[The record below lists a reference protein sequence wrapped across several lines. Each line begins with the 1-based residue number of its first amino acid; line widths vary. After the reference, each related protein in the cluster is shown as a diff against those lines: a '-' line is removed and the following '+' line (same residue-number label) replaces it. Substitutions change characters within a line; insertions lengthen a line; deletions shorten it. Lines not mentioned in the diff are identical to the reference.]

1 MEDKLNLYK
10 NEELLKSENYVEG
23 KATVTIDSLDADT
36 DYPKGTYQV
45 SRENESGESNKV
57 DVPAFKTKPIAVTGV
72 TLNEET
78 LDLTVGDE
86 QKITATVAPGTAT
99 NKSVEYSSSDEEVA
113 TVDGEGNITAV
124 AEGSADITV
133 TTKDGNKTAK
143 CTVTIT
149 EKEVEE
155 PEALNV
161 ETKTD
166 SADVSAE

>member
-10 NEELLKSENYVEG
+10 DEELLKSENYVEG

-86 QKITATVAPGTAT
+86 QKITATVAPANAT

-113 TVDGEGNITAV
+113 TVDGKGNITAV

-133 TTKDGNKTAK
+133 KTKDGNKTAK

>member
-10 NEELLKSENYVEG
+10 DEELLKSENYVEG
-23 KATVTIDSLDADT
+23 KANVTIDSLDADT

-45 SRENESGESNKV
+45 SRENENGESKKK
-57 DVPAFKTKPIAVTGV
+57 DVPAFKTKPILVTGV
-72 TLNEET
+72 TINKEA
-78 LDLTVGDE
+78 LDLTVGDQ

-99 NKSVEYSSSDEEVA
+99 DKSVEYSSSDKAVA

-124 AEGSADITV
+124 AKGGADITV
-133 TTKDGNKTAK
+133 TTTDGNKTAK

-161 ETKTD
+161 ETKTN
-166 SADVSAE
+166 SADVSAK